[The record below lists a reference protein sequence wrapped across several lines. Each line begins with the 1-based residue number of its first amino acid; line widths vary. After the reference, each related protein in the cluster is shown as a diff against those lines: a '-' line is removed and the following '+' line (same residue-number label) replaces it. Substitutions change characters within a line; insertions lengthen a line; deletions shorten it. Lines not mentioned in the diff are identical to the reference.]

1 MTAPNLVI
9 REGIKQFGNM
19 TTPKKRGTSFEYRVA
34 YLLEGFGFSW
44 DRSGSS
50 LGIDLKISK
59 KGRLVYLISC
69 KKTSK
74 LGPIY
79 LPRAEVERLKASAK
93 ETGAEGLVCFGF
105 MRTPVLAIRLE
116 EISKLPS
123 TRLYYKIQLGDGK
136 PLKDMLKTAD
146 F

>member
-1 MTAPNLVI
+1 
-9 REGIKQFGNM
+9 M
-19 TTPKKRGTSFEYRVA
+19 TTPKKRGTGFEYRTA
-34 YLLEGFGFSW
+34 YLLESFGFSW

-50 LGIDLKISK
+50 LGIDLKISM
-59 KGRLVYLISC
+59 KGRLCYLISC

-79 LPRAEVERLKASAK
+79 LPRAEVDRLRASSK

-105 MRTPVLAIRLE
+105 RRTPVLAIGLG
-116 EISKLPS
+116 EIPKLPG
-123 TRLYYKIQLGDGK
+123 TRLYYKLQLGDGK
-136 PLKDMLKTAD
+136 PLKDLLKTSG

>member
-1 MTAPNLVI
+1 M
-9 REGIKQFGNM
+9 
-19 TTPKKRGTSFEYRVA
+19 FEYRVS
-34 YLLEGFGFSW
+34 YLLEGLGFSW

-59 KGRLVYLISC
+59 KGRLSYLISC

-79 LPRAEVERLKASAK
+79 MPKAEVEKLRASAK
-93 ETGAEGLVCFGF
+93 ESGAEGIVCFGF
-105 MRTPVLAIRLE
+105 RRTPVMALGLKD
-116 EISKLPS
+116 ISKLPS
-123 TRLYYKIQLGDGK
+123 TRLYYKIQLGDGR
-136 PLKDMLKTAD
+136 PLKEMLKAAG